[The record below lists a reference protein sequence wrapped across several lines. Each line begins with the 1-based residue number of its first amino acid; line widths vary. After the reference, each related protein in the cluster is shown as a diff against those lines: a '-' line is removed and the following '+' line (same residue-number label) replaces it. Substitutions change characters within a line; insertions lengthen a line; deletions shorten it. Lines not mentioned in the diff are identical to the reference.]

1 MELKMNKINSILIKN
16 KNKKKEEEK
25 KATTFGLFKFFVIF
39 FFLCLCINIILAV
52 MTGGDSWKLQMF
64 HSNGYTDMF
73 MDFFNS
79 VRDGGS
85 SNVYTERNNI
95 YPPLCVLIFR
105 IISKL
110 IKPNLVSTPFNLRTL
125 LQYDQICILIYFA
138 FAIIC
143 IVGLTRLVEA
153 YVKLKQNGKFKL
165 EASILSYMM
174 IVSFPVMFCIER
186 GNILILSVVLSMFF
200 CFFKDSSTP
209 IVREIS
215 YIALAI
221 AAGIKLY
228 PAIFGLTL
236 IIEKK
241 YKEAFRTILYGI
253 IIVVGPIVFFI
264 EDFKNSGS
272 TAAAISPL
280 LQINSMP
287 LDDTGTPSAI
297 MKIIN
302 NLISFATKK
311 KSSLNFSSVSIQN
324 FIFMLRLDNG
334 STIAKI
340 VCAVTE
346 VIALI
351 SAFVTKSEWKKIF
364 LISYLMLNIPSA
376 SSSYA
381 LSFLIIPFFIF
392 LFGTTDRKYS
402 DKFHIV
408 CFSLLLTPL
417 PMFWYYYQD
426 TAKAFV
432 KSLGIGYNTH
442 LNQYLGTLVFQL
454 MFLMIVIEI
463 IYDIVEKKK
472 NIKKEHILAQSEK
485 SDNTTNTEEQ

>member
-1 MELKMNKINSILIKN
+1 MKKIKSVLTKKINT
-16 KNKKKEEEK
+16 EEK
-25 KATTFGLFKFFVIF
+25 TTTLSLVKFFIIF
-39 FFLCLCINIILAV
+39 FIVSLFICIILAA
-52 MTGGDSWKLQMF
+52 MTGGDSWKLQLF

-79 VRDGGS
+79 IRDGGS

-95 YPPLCVLIFR
+95 YPPLCVLVFR

-110 IKPNLVSTPFNLRTL
+110 INPELVSSPFNLRTS
-125 LQYDQICILIYFA
+125 LQYDEMCIMIYFL

-143 IVGLTRLVEA
+143 IISLVRLIES
-153 YVKLKQNGKFKL
+153 YVNLKQNGKFKL
-165 EASILSYMM
+165 QASILSFMM

-186 GNILILSVVLSMFF
+186 GNILILSVILSMFF
-200 CFFKDSSTP
+200 CFFKDSHNP
-209 IVREIS
+209 LVRELS
-215 YIALAI
+215 YIALAV

-241 YKEAFRTILYGI
+241 YKEAARTILYGL
-253 IIVVGPIVFFI
+253 IIVIGPIAFFI
-264 EDFKNSGS
+264 EEFNTSGS
-272 TAAAISPL
+272 TAASISSL
-280 LQINSMP
+280 LQINSASMA
-287 LDDTGTPSAI
+287 DSGTSSAI

-340 VCAVTE
+340 VCGITE
-346 VIALI
+346 IIALI
-351 SAFVTKSEWKKIF
+351 SAFITKTEWKKIF

-381 LSFLIIPFFIF
+381 LSFLLIPFFIF
-392 LFGTTDRKYS
+392 LFGTTERKYS

-417 PMFWYYYQD
+417 PVLWYYYQEPV
-426 TAKAFV
+426 KAFV
-432 KSLGIGYNTH
+432 KNLGIGYNTH

-463 IYDIVEKKK
+463 IYDIIEKKK
-472 NIKKEHILAQSEK
+472 LSKIAANKDKNLSDSENIE
-485 SDNTTNTEEQ
+485 EEQA